1 MSTAHMPAGAGPAAP
16 EAQKCEGQRHHP
28 LADANRNTTDRADS
42 AQPDQPTQAD
52 EASRRKAEATLIAR
66 AALAGVE
73 LVRLAD
79 GSWVV
84 SRWGLVRPLATD
96 ADVEAWLQR
105 VGAPG

>member
-16 EAQKCEGQRHHP
+16 ENDKARGQAGFVRDQE
-28 LADANRNTTDRADS
+28 ATGNGADS
-42 AQPDQPTQAD
+42 AQAGHAAQLA
-52 EASRRKAEATLIAR
+52 EALRRKAEATLIAR

-79 GSWVV
+79 GSWIV
-84 SRWGLVRPLATD
+84 SRWGLVRPLAND